1 MGFNTVALILNDAV
15 HQIEQ
20 DPDFGKNVGDVVASF
35 SWPPNRR
42 DASIAARSPKSGSCY
57 PALTIVSMAHAD
69 TPQVCV
75 VAYNSGHSLWDRDCP
90 EWAIDAAAAALEAR
104 GYKVTKRKPKVA
116 TV

>member
-20 DPDFGKNVGDVVASF
+20 DPDFGKNVGYAVASF

-42 DASIAARSPKSGSCY
+42 DVSIGARSPKGDSSY

-75 VAYNSGHSLWDRDCP
+75 VAYNSGASLWDKDCP
-90 EWAIDAAAAALEAR
+90 EWAINAAAAALEHH
-104 GYKVTKRKPKVA
+104 GYKVTKRKPQTA
-116 TV
+116 R